1 MSRLFKFRE
10 NEKGQAIVEF
20 ALVLPILM
28 LLILGIIEF
37 GWLFNG
43 KLILTSAARE
53 GARVVAV
60 TKSEGKAEAA
70 VRETS
75 DLTRSGLTNLHVDIS
90 YVIEGPND
98 VNRSRVLVTAEMDPL
113 IGLFV
118 STPVNIKAEA
128 YMRQE

>member
-1 MSRLFKFRE
+1 MSRLFKFRK

-20 ALVLPILM
+20 ALVFPILM

-60 TKSEGKAEAA
+60 TKSEAKADAA

-90 YVIEGPND
+90 YVIGGPND